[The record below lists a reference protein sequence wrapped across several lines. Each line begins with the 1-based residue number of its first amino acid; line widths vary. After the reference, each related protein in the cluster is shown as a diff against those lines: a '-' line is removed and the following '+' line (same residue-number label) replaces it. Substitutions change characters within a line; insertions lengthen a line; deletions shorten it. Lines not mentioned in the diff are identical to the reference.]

1 MRAFYCLEKTKVG
14 KKITFQQIAEVA
26 KSINVPTAALQ
37 AVMKVEAK
45 GSGFYPDGTPVIL
58 FERHVFRQRLIA
70 NNKALIADKAMRER
84 PDLCSKTMGSY
95 GLYSAQHGRLNAAC
109 QYDRVSALES
119 ASWGLGQVMG
129 YHWRLL
135 SYVSLQAFINAMYK
149 DEASQIDAMCR
160 FIKVNGLDK
169 YLRNQDWKNF
179 ALRYNGEA
187 YKNNNYDVKLANA
200 YKEFS

>member
-1 MRAFYCLEKTKVG
+1 MSKRITLEQ
-14 KKITFQQIAEVA
+14 ITEAA
-26 KSINVPTAALQ
+26 KAINVPTAALQ

-45 GSGFYPDGTPVIL
+45 GSGFNSDGTPVVL

-70 NNKALIADKAMRER
+70 NAKASLADKVMRER
-84 PDLCSKTMGSY
+84 PDLCAKTSGGY

-109 QYDRVSALES
+109 QYDRASALES

-129 YHWRLL
+129 YHWKALG
-135 SYVSLQAFINAMYK
+135 YASLQAFINAMYK
-149 DEASQIDAMCR
+149 DEASQLDAMCR
-160 FIKVNGLDK
+160 FIRANGLDK

-179 ALRYNGEA
+179 ALSYNGKEYA
-187 YKNNNYDVKLANA
+187 KNNYDIKLANA